1 MNWYLV
7 HTKPRNENVALMQLE
22 RQGYTCYL
30 PSIQAER
37 IRRDK
42 VSSAP
47 EPLFPRYLFIQLD
60 SSQSGKGWGPV
71 RSTVG
76 VSKLVQFGQR
86 TAKVDDALI
95 DALKARELAIPV
107 KELFQPGDAVTITA
121 GPFAGLDAIY
131 QTSNAER
138 RAMILIEILSKT
150 IALQID
156 TTSLTG
162 TK

>member
-42 VSSAP
+42 ASIAL

-107 KELFQPGDAVTITA
+107 RELFQPGDAVTITA

-156 TTSLTG
+156 TTGLTG